1 MRGNVPQTNLHANQ
15 HADDLSN
22 HRARAEERRQQRE
35 GADQRQRDQPERVAG
50 ERGEAVGNPV
60 AQAGSHDDADQRR
73 DERHKRQNGLQHRV
87 DGVAPGL
94 EQYRHGGT
102 HAHPD
107 LCQQAIALLGNFL
120 AGVVLA
126 RGRFL
131 RRRRPLHQGDVVF
144 LHA

>member
-1 MRGNVPQTNLHANQ
+1 MRGNIPQTNLHANQ
-15 HADDLSN
+15 HADDLGN
-22 HRARAEERRQQRE
+22 HRARAEKRRQQRE
-35 GADQRQRDQPERVAG
+35 GADQRQRHQAERVAG

-60 AQAGSHDDADQRR
+60 AEAGGHDDADQRR
-73 DERHKRQNGLQHRV
+73 DERHKRQNGFQHRV

-94 EQYRHGGT
+94 EQHRHGGP
-102 HAHPD
+102 HPHPD
-107 LCQQAIALLGNFL
+107 LRQQAIALLGDFF

-131 RRRRPLHQGDVVF
+131 RRRCAIHQRDVVF